1 MSGGAYKPPRQP
13 AAITPPEEGLQPPWL
28 MSFAD
33 FVSCLLACFV
43 LLFSMVSLDQDKFQ
57 KIIGSI
63 PGRANLD
70 LQAPQPVERGMT
82 PESAEPARSPNY
94 LLTLLKASFAKD
106 PKLADLGLAG
116 DGDRVVVSLPVNSL
130 IAELGD
136 GGGTKKDGLLFAL
149 GGALR
154 AFPNEIMV
162 QGRGVAAS
170 DADRWGKLFLLT
182 QLSATAIEQAGVAG
196 PIPVRTELDPGDA
209 TAMQVNVIITA
220 RAADTAD

>member
-1 MSGGAYKPPRQP
+1 MSGGPNHKPPRQP

-43 LLFSMVSLDQDKFQ
+43 LLFSMVSLDKDKFQ

-82 PESAEPARSPNY
+82 PDSAEPARSPNY

-106 PKLADLGLAG
+106 PKLVDLGLIG
-116 DGDRVVVSLPVNSL
+116 NHDRVVVSLPVNSL

-136 GGGTKKDGLLFAL
+136 GGGTKKDGVLFAL
-149 GGALR
+149 AGALR

-162 QGRGVAAS
+162 QGRGVKAG
-170 DADRWGKLFLLT
+170 DTDRWGKLFLLT
-182 QLSATAIEQAGVAG
+182 QLSAAAIEQAGVSG
-196 PIPVRTELDPGDA
+196 PISRPA
-209 TAMQVNVIITA
+209 A
-220 RAADTAD
+220 REKAVLISAP

>member
-1 MSGGAYKPPRQP
+1 MSSGPYKPLRQP

-43 LLFSMVSLDQDKFQ
+43 LLFSMVSLDKDKFQ

-106 PKLADLGLAG
+106 PKLANLGLTG
-116 DGDRVVVSLPVNSL
+116 NHDRVVVSLPVNSL

-136 GGGTKKDGLLFAL
+136 GAGTKKDGLLFAL

-196 PIPVRTELDPGDA
+196 PIPVRTELDPGEA